1 MSGGGRVS
9 DNGVVSGAGE
19 PAEAA
24 KAGLVAR
31 AVDGD
36 KAALEEV
43 IRLLSDPLY
52 RLALRMSWRP
62 ADAEDATQ
70 EILIRVVTRLA
81 SWRGE
86 ARLLTWAYRIGVNYL
101 LNLRRKTPQEAQ
113 QLSLDD
119 FGATLA
125 DGLADADYRGP
136 EAAVLAQEVRLS
148 CTQAMLQCLERG
160 ERIAFVLSDV
170 FELSSADA
178 AWILETTPGRVPQA
192 AGAGAAPHR
201 RVHELHLR
209 RGQPRRV
216 LPLRPAGAEGA
227 RRRPDRSAQAG
238 LTAHPVTPS
247 GRGVAEAAA
256 QLHRLHDAAAVMRAH
271 PDYAAPRRRSTR
283 SRRCCIPDGSRCWN
297 KSIIQHRYIERTGL
311 TPRPAHDRSQ
321 RLDRPVG
328 PRPGALH
335 PARPPVRVDDRDRRR
350 VPGSGQSGTRSQSGG
365 PLNGPVTIL
374 PADSVIRT
382 DSGPGGRPHQ
392 LAEKTTR
399 SAAIQGAGRQHD
411 RG

>member
-1 MSGGGRVS
+1 M
-9 DNGVVSGAGE
+9 
-19 PAEAA
+19 
-24 KAGLVAR
+24 AR

-52 RLALRMSWRP
+52 RLALRMAWRP

-101 LNLRRKTPQEAQ
+101 LNLRRKTPQEARQ
-113 QLSLDD
+113 FSLEE

-136 EAAVLAQEVRLS
+136 EASHARAGGAAVLHP
-148 CTQAMLQCLERG
+148 G
-160 ERIAFVLSDV
+160 
-170 FELSSADA
+170 DA
-178 AWILETTPGRVPQA
+178 AVPGARRADRVRAQRRLRALVGRGGVDTRHDAGRVPQA

-227 RRRPDRSAQAG
+227 RRPAGSTRAVRPSPLIRSAR
-238 LTAHPVTPS
+238 P
-247 GRGVAEAAA
+247 AAA
-256 QLHRLHDAAAVMRAH
+256 
-271 PDYAAPRRRSTR
+271 S
-283 SRRCCIPDGSRCWN
+283 
-297 KSIIQHRYIERTGL
+297 
-311 TPRPAHDRSQ
+311 PRPPPSCTACTT
-321 RLDRPVG
+321 
-328 PRPGALH
+328 
-335 PARPPVRVDDRDRRR
+335 RPP
-350 VPGSGQSGTRSQSGG
+350 
-365 PLNGPVTIL
+365 
-374 PADSVIRT
+374 
-382 DSGPGGRPHQ
+382 
-392 LAEKTTR
+392 
-399 SAAIQGAGRQHD
+399 
-411 RG
+411 